1 MIVGILFG
9 IMFRTFGYSLLFA
22 AMFVIAGGHLF
33 VIQAVAWS
41 TMIVKYSEGAS
52 VVEAVEKTFSGKAPC
67 KLCKVVES
75 GRSDQS
81 KVPLTIKSDKKIE
94 SFLAATWIVCA
105 EPDSQKFQYPRS
117 ADETF
122 PSRSHE
128 PPQQVPISK
137 IS

>member
-1 MIVGILFG
+1 
-9 IMFRTFGYSLLFA
+9 MFRTFGYSLLFA

-81 KVPLTIKSDKKIE
+81 KLPQSVKGDKKIE
-94 SFLAATWIVCA
+94 GVCLALSFDVKTPFLQ
-105 EPDSQKFQYPRS
+105 DFSYPHPS
-117 ADETF
+117 DEA
-122 PSRSHE
+122 SRSRSQE
-128 PPQQVPISK
+128 PPQPVPIVALG
-137 IS
+137 